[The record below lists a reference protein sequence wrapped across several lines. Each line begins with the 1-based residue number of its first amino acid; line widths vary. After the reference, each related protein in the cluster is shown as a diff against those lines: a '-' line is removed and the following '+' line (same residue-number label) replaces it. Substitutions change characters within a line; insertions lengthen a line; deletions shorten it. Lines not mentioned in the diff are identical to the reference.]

1 MSKNLVIVES
11 PAKAKTIE
19 KFLGADYVVKS
30 SIGHI
35 RDMPK
40 KDMGVNIENDF
51 QPTYAIS
58 ADKKKVVADLK
69 KSAKTAEKIYLA
81 TDEDREGEAIAW
93 HLQQALSLAED
104 TPRIVFHEITKGA
117 ITDAISNPRT
127 INTDLVNAQ
136 QARRIIDRLVGFEI
150 SPVLWRKISGAR
162 SAGRVQS
169 PVVRLVV
176 EREREIS
183 PVLWRKISGA
193 RSAGRVQSPV
203 VRLVVEREREISAHS
218 PVSTYKV
225 KANLVNKTSQSL
237 EVKLGKDFDSRE
249 EALSFAE
256 ALLKSTLIVE
266 SIDTKPSKRSPKAPF
281 ITSTLQQEASQK
293 LGFSVKQTMSI
304 AQNLYRE
311 GAITYM
317 RTDSL
322 NLSEVAISA
331 AQDEIISKYGKDFH
345 QARRYKTSSTGAQ
358 EAHEAI
364 RPTDLTKPTILGL
377 DDQSAKLYSLIYKR
391 TLASQMSD
399 AQLQKTKINISISE
413 RSENFIADGEILSF
427 AGFLEVYDY
436 IAAEDKLLP
445 EVSKGD
451 ELTLMDM
458 SSRES
463 FSRAKPRYTEASLVK
478 EIEQMGIGRPSTF
491 ATMITT
497 VQDRNYVVKDTREGA
512 QREYQMIEIAD
523 GVISQLTQTENT
535 GAEKN
540 KLFPTNVAY
549 LLVDFL
555 VKNFRNIIGYEFT
568 ANLESDFDLIA
579 EESKPW
585 AGVIRNFY
593 EPFHEQIELA
603 KDISRDETHGK
614 RDLGED
620 PVSGKPVSVR
630 FGRYGA
636 YAQIGTQDDEEKPT
650 FASLRTGQD
659 IENISLD
666 EAIELF
672 KMPRTVGE
680 TDGGEVIKA
689 NYGRFGPYIQYGK
702 KYVSLKEVSP
712 EEVSL
717 ETALELIAAKEKF
730 DAERIIKVFEDSE
743 IQVLNGR
750 FGPYIWNGKKRGKG
764 QKNVTVQKVF
774 GDKEPAD
781 LSLEECKKAIEGKI
795 KAKKAKAKKSKK
807 KAPAKKKASS

>member
-1 MSKNLVIVES
+1 MSQNLVIVES

-19 KFLGADYVVKS
+19 KFLGPGYIVKS

-40 KDMGVNIENDF
+40 KDMGIDIENNF
-51 QPTYAIS
+51 QPTYTIS
-58 ADKKKVVADLK
+58 TDKKKVVADLK
-69 KSAKTAEKIYLA
+69 KSAKAATKIYLA

-117 ITDAISNPRT
+117 ITEAISKPRT

-183 PVLWRKISGA
+183 
-193 RSAGRVQSPV
+193 
-203 VRLVVEREREISAHS
+203 AHKPTS
-218 PVSTYKV
+218 SHKV
-225 KANLVNKTSQSL
+225 KATLTNSIGESL
-237 EVKLGKDFDSRE
+237 EARLSEDFKSKESAMDFVQSILDSTM
-249 EALSFAE
+249 
-256 ALLKSTLIVE
+256 KVE
-266 SIDTKPSKRSPKAPF
+266 SVETKPSKRSPKAPF

-311 GAITYM
+311 GVITYM

-322 NLSEVAISA
+322 TLSELAITT
-331 AQDEIISKYGKDFH
+331 AQEVIVSKFGGDH
-345 QARRYKTSSTGAQ
+345 HHARKYKTNSTSAQ

-377 DDQSAKLYSLIYKR
+377 DEQSAKLYSLIYKR

-399 AQLQKTKINISISE
+399 AQLQKTKININISNRSE
-413 RSENFIADGEILSF
+413 RFIAEGEMLTF
-427 AGFLEVYDY
+427 GGFLKVYDY
-436 IAAEDKLLP
+436 MAAEDKLLP
-445 EVSKGD
+445 KIDKGD
-451 ELTLMDM
+451 TLSLMDLT
-458 SSRES
+458 SKES

-497 VQDRNYVVKDTREGA
+497 VQDRNYVLKDTREGI
-512 QREYQMIEIAD
+512 QRDYQLIEIVD
-523 GVISQLTQTENT
+523 GVISESIQTETT

-555 VKNFRNIIGYEFT
+555 LKNFRNIIGYEFT
-568 ANLESDFDLIA
+568 ANLEADFDLIA
-579 EESKPW
+579 EESKSW
-585 AGVIRNFY
+585 ADVIRNFY
-593 EPFHEQIELA
+593 DPFHKQIELA

-620 PVSGKPVSVR
+620 PVSGKNVSVR

-636 YAQIGTQDDEEKPT
+636 FAQIGRQDDEEKPT

-659 IENISLD
+659 IENITLA

-672 KMPRTVGE
+672 KMPRTIGE
-680 TDGGEVIKA
+680 TDDGEIIKA

-712 EEVSL
+712 EEVTL
-717 ETALELIAAKEKF
+717 QTALELIIAKEKF
-730 DAERIIKVFEDSE
+730 DAERIIKVFDDSD

-774 GDKEPAD
+774 GDKAPID
-781 LSLEECKKAIEGKI
+781 LTLEECKKAIEGKI
-795 KAKKAKAKKSKK
+795 KAKAKAKKSKQK
-807 KAPAKKKASS
+807 SAVKKKTSK

>member
-19 KFLGADYVVKS
+19 KFLGPDYVVKS

-40 KDMGVNIENDF
+40 KDMGVDIENNF

-69 KSAKTAEKIYLA
+69 KSVKIATKIFLA

-117 ITDAISNPRT
+117 ITDAINNPRT
-127 INTDLVNAQ
+127 IDTDLVNAQ

-169 PVVRLVV
+169 PVVR
-176 EREREIS
+176 I
-183 PVLWRKISGA
+183 
-193 RSAGRVQSPV
+193 
-203 VRLVVEREREISAHS
+203 VVEREREISAHS
-218 PVSTYKV
+218 SSSSHKV
-225 KANLVNKTSQSL
+225 KANLANSSNELL
-237 EVKLGKDFDSRE
+237 EVKLSVDFKSKD

-256 ALLKSTLIVE
+256 NVLLAELKVNSVE
-266 SIDTKPSKRSPKAPF
+266 TKPSKRSPKAPF

-322 NLSEVAISA
+322 NLSETAITA
-331 AQDEIISKYGKDFH
+331 AQEVIVSKFGSEFH
-345 QARRYKTSSTGAQ
+345 QARRYKTNSSGAQ

-364 RPTDLTKPTILGL
+364 RPTDLTKPSILGL
-377 DDQSAKLYSLIYKR
+377 DDQSTKLYSLIYKR

-399 AQLQKTKINISISE
+399 AQLQKTKININISN
-413 RSENFIADGEILSF
+413 RSEHFIADGEVLSF

-436 IAAEDKLLP
+436 MAAEDKLLP
-445 EVSKGD
+445 EVNKGD
-451 ELTLMDM
+451 LLTLVDLA
-458 SSRES
+458 SKES
-463 FSRAKPRYTEASLVK
+463 FSRAKPRFTEASLVK

-497 VQDRNYVVKDTREGA
+497 VQDRNYVVKETREGV
-512 QREYQMIEIAD
+512 QRDYQLIEIED
-523 GVISQLTQTENT
+523 GVISESIQTETT

-555 VKNFRNIIGYEFT
+555 VKNFSNIIGYEFT

-585 AGVIRNFY
+585 AGVIRDFY
-593 EPFHEQIELA
+593 EPFHAQIELA

-636 YAQIGTQDDEEKPT
+636 FAQIGHQDDEEKPT
-650 FASLRTGQD
+650 FSSLRTGQD
-659 IENISLD
+659 IENITLA

-680 TDGGEVIKA
+680 TIDGETIKA

-702 KYVSLKEVSP
+702 KYVSLKEISP
-712 EEVSL
+712 EEVTL
-717 ETALELIAAKEKF
+717 EEALELIVVKEKL
-730 DAERIIKVFEDSE
+730 DAERIIKVFEGSD

-750 FGPYIWNGKKRGKG
+750 FGPYVWNGKKRGKG

-774 GDKEPAD
+774 GDKAPID
-781 LSLEECKKAIEGKI
+781 LTLEECKKAIDGKI
-795 KAKKAKAKKSKK
+795 KAKAKAKKAKK
-807 KAPAKKKASS
+807 KPAAKKKASS

>member
-183 PVLWRKISGA
+183 
-193 RSAGRVQSPV
+193 
-203 VRLVVEREREISAHS
+203 AHS

-249 EALSFAE
+249 EALAFAE

-451 ELTLMDM
+451 ELTLIDM

-535 GAEKN
+535 GAEK
-540 KLFPTNVAY
+540 K
-549 LLVDFL
+549 
-555 VKNFRNIIGYEFT
+555 
-568 ANLESDFDLIA
+568 
-579 EESKPW
+579 
-585 AGVIRNFY
+585 
-593 EPFHEQIELA
+593 
-603 KDISRDETHGK
+603 
-614 RDLGED
+614 
-620 PVSGKPVSVR
+620 
-630 FGRYGA
+630 
-636 YAQIGTQDDEEKPT
+636 
-650 FASLRTGQD
+650 
-659 IENISLD
+659 
-666 EAIELF
+666 
-672 KMPRTVGE
+672 
-680 TDGGEVIKA
+680 
-689 NYGRFGPYIQYGK
+689 
-702 KYVSLKEVSP
+702 
-712 EEVSL
+712 
-717 ETALELIAAKEKF
+717 
-730 DAERIIKVFEDSE
+730 
-743 IQVLNGR
+743 
-750 FGPYIWNGKKRGKG
+750 
-764 QKNVTVQKVF
+764 
-774 GDKEPAD
+774 
-781 LSLEECKKAIEGKI
+781 
-795 KAKKAKAKKSKK
+795 
-807 KAPAKKKASS
+807 

>member
-1 MSKNLVIVES
+1 MAKNLVIVES

-19 KFLGADYVVKS
+19 KFLGADYIVKS

-40 KDMGVNIENDF
+40 KDMGVDIENNF

-69 KSAKTAEKIYLA
+69 KSAKSATKIFLA

-93 HLQQALSLAED
+93 HLQQALSLDED

-117 ITDAISNPRT
+117 ITDAINNPRT
-127 INTDLVNAQ
+127 IDTDLVNAQ

-183 PVLWRKISGA
+183 
-193 RSAGRVQSPV
+193 
-203 VRLVVEREREISAHS
+203 AHTATS
-218 PVSTYKV
+218 SHKV
-225 KANLVNKTSQSL
+225 KANLATASNNLL
-237 EVKLGKDFDSRE
+237 EVKLSE
-249 EALSFAE
+249 EFKSSQDALSFAE
-256 ALLKSTLIVE
+256 SVLLAELKITSVE
-266 SIDTKPSKRSPKAPF
+266 TKPSKRSPKAPF

-322 NLSEVAISA
+322 NLSELAITA
-331 AQDEIISKYGKDFH
+331 AQELITSKFGSEFH
-345 QARRYKTSSTGAQ
+345 QARRYKTNSSGAQ

-399 AQLQKTKINISISE
+399 AQLQKTKINISISG
-413 RSENFIADGEILSF
+413 RSERFIADGEVLSF
-427 AGFLEVYDY
+427 SGFLEVYDY
-436 IAAEDKLLP
+436 MAAEDRLLP
-445 EVSKGD
+445 EVNEGD
-451 ELTLMDM
+451 ILTLNDLT
-458 SSRES
+458 SKEA

-497 VQDRNYVVKDTREGA
+497 VQDRNYVVKETREGV
-512 QREYQMIEIAD
+512 QRDYQLLEIKD
-523 GVISQLTQTENT
+523 GIIAESVQSETT

-555 VKNFRNIIGYEFT
+555 VKNFSNIIGYEFT
-568 ANLESDFDLIA
+568 ANLESNFDLIA

-585 AGVIRNFY
+585 AGVIRDFY
-593 EPFHEQIELA
+593 EPFHAQIELA

-636 YAQIGTQDDEEKPT
+636 FAQIGHQEDEEKPT

-659 IENISLD
+659 IENITLA

-672 KMPRTVGE
+672 KMPRKVGE
-680 TDGGEVIKA
+680 TSDGETIKA
-689 NYGRFGPYIQYGK
+689 NYGRFGPYVQYGK
-702 KYVSLKEVSP
+702 KYVSLKEISP
-712 EEVSL
+712 EEVTL
-717 ETALELIAAKEKF
+717 EEALELIAVKEKL

-764 QKNVTVQKVF
+764 QKNVTVLKVF
-774 GDKEPAD
+774 GDKAPAD
-781 LSLEECKKAIEGKI
+781 LTLEECKKAIDGKV
-795 KAKKAKAKKSKK
+795 KAKSKAKAKKTKK
-807 KAPAKKKASS
+807 KSVAKKKTP

>member
-40 KDMGVNIENDF
+40 KDMGVSIENDF

-58 ADKKKVVADLK
+58 TDKKKVVADLK

-117 ITDAISNPRT
+117 ITEAISNPRT

-183 PVLWRKISGA
+183 
-193 RSAGRVQSPV
+193 
-203 VRLVVEREREISAHS
+203 AHS

-225 KANLVNKTSQSL
+225 RANLENKSNQGL
-237 EVKLGKDFDSRE
+237 EVKLSKDFDSKE
-249 EALSFAE
+249 DALSFAE
-256 ALLKSTLIVE
+256 ALLKSELVVV
-266 SIDTKPSKRSPKAPF
+266 SVDTKPSKRSPKAPF

-331 AQDEIISKYGKDFH
+331 AQDEIISKYGKAFH

-364 RPTDLTKPTILGL
+364 RPTDLTKSTILGL

-399 AQLQKTKINISISE
+399 AQLQKTKININVSE

-436 IAAEDKLLP
+436 MAAEDKLLP
-445 EVSKGD
+445 EVVKGD
-451 ELTLMDM
+451 VLTLSDL

-497 VQDRNYVVKDTREGA
+497 VQDRNYVVKDTREGV
-512 QREYQMIEIAD
+512 QREYQLIEITD
-523 GVISQLTQTENT
+523 GVISQLTQTETT

-555 VKNFRNIIGYEFT
+555 LKNFRNIIGYEFT

-585 AGVIRNFY
+585 TSVIRNFY

-636 YAQIGTQDDEEKPT
+636 FAQIGRQDDEEKPT

-659 IENISLD
+659 IENISLA
-666 EAIELF
+666 EALELF
-672 KMPRTVGE
+672 NMPRTVGE
-680 TDGGEVIKA
+680 TDNGEIIKA

-774 GDKEPAD
+774 GDKEPSD
-781 LSLEECKKAIEGKI
+781 LTLEECKKAIEGKA
-795 KAKKAKAKKSKK
+795 KAKKAKAKKAKK
-807 KAPAKKKASS
+807 KAPVKKKVSS

>member
-19 KFLGADYVVKS
+19 KFLGPDYVVKS

-40 KDMGVNIENDF
+40 KDMGVDIENNF

-69 KSAKTAEKIYLA
+69 KSVKTATKIFLA

-117 ITDAISNPRT
+117 ITDAINNPRT
-127 INTDLVNAQ
+127 IDTDLVNAQ

-169 PVVRLVV
+169 PVVR
-176 EREREIS
+176 I
-183 PVLWRKISGA
+183 
-193 RSAGRVQSPV
+193 
-203 VRLVVEREREISAHS
+203 VVEREREISAHS
-218 PVSTYKV
+218 PTSSHKV
-225 KANLVNKTSQSL
+225 KANLANSSNQSL
-237 EVKLGKDFDSRE
+237 EVKLSVDFKSKE

-256 ALLKSTLIVE
+256 SVLLAELKVNSVE
-266 SIDTKPSKRSPKAPF
+266 TKPSKRSPKAPF

-322 NLSEVAISA
+322 NLSELAIAA
-331 AQDEIISKYGKDFH
+331 AQEEIVSKFGSKFH
-345 QARRYKTSSTGAQ
+345 QARRYKTNSSGAQ

-364 RPTDLTKPTILGL
+364 RPTDLTKPSILGL
-377 DDQSAKLYSLIYKR
+377 DDQSTKLYSLIYKR

-399 AQLQKTKINISISE
+399 AQLQKTKININISN
-413 RSENFIADGEILSF
+413 RSEHFIADGEVLSF

-436 IAAEDKLLP
+436 MAAEDKLLP
-445 EVSKGD
+445 EISKD
-451 ELTLMDM
+451 DLLTLVDLA
-458 SSRES
+458 SKES

-497 VQDRNYVVKDTREGA
+497 VQDRNYVVKETREGV
-512 QREYQMIEIAD
+512 QRDYQLIEIKD
-523 GVISQLTQTENT
+523 GVISESIQTETT

-555 VKNFRNIIGYEFT
+555 VKNFKNIIGYEFT

-585 AGVIRNFY
+585 AGVIRDFY
-593 EPFHEQIELA
+593 EPFHAQIELA

-636 YAQIGTQDDEEKPT
+636 FAQIGHQDDEEKPT
-650 FASLRTGQD
+650 FSSLRTGQD
-659 IENISLD
+659 IENITLA

-680 TDGGEVIKA
+680 TIEGETIKA

-702 KYVSLKEVSP
+702 KYVSLKEISP
-712 EEVSL
+712 EEVTL
-717 ETALELIAAKEKF
+717 EEALELIIVKEKL
-730 DAERIIKVFEDSE
+730 DAERIIKVFEDSD

-750 FGPYIWNGKKRGKG
+750 FGPYVWNGKKRGKG

-774 GDKEPAD
+774 GDKAPID
-781 LSLEECKKAIEGKI
+781 LTLEECKKAIDGKI
-795 KAKKAKAKKSKK
+795 KAKTKAKKAKK
-807 KAPAKKKASS
+807 KTTAKKKASS

>member
-183 PVLWRKISGA
+183 
-193 RSAGRVQSPV
+193 
-203 VRLVVEREREISAHS
+203 AHS

-249 EALSFAE
+249 EALAFAE

-322 NLSEVAISA
+322 NLSKVAISA

>member
-1 MSKNLVIVES
+1 MAKNLVIVES

-19 KFLGADYVVKS
+19 KFLGADYIVKS

-40 KDMGVNIENDF
+40 KDMGVDIENNF

-69 KSAKTAEKIYLA
+69 KSAKSATKIFLA

-93 HLQQALSLAED
+93 HLQQALSLDED

-117 ITDAISNPRT
+117 ITDAINNPRT
-127 INTDLVNAQ
+127 IDTDLVNAQ

-183 PVLWRKISGA
+183 
-193 RSAGRVQSPV
+193 
-203 VRLVVEREREISAHS
+203 AHTATS
-218 PVSTYKV
+218 SHKV
-225 KANLVNKTSQSL
+225 KANLATASNNLL
-237 EVKLGKDFDSRE
+237 EVKLSE
-249 EALSFAE
+249 EFKSSQDALSFAE
-256 ALLKSTLIVE
+256 SVLLAELKITSVE
-266 SIDTKPSKRSPKAPF
+266 TKPSKRSPKAPF

-322 NLSEVAISA
+322 NLSELAITA
-331 AQDEIISKYGKDFH
+331 AQELITSKFGSEFH
-345 QARRYKTSSTGAQ
+345 QARRYKTNSSGAQ

-399 AQLQKTKINISISE
+399 AQLQKTKINISISG
-413 RSENFIADGEILSF
+413 RSERFIADGEALSF
-427 AGFLEVYDY
+427 SGFLEVYDY
-436 IAAEDKLLP
+436 MAAEDRLLP
-445 EVSKGD
+445 EVSEG
-451 ELTLMDM
+451 EILTLNDLT
-458 SSRES
+458 SKEA

-497 VQDRNYVVKDTREGA
+497 VQDRNYVVKETREGV
-512 QREYQMIEIAD
+512 QRDYQLLEIKD
-523 GVISQLTQTENT
+523 GIIAESVQSETT

-555 VKNFRNIIGYEFT
+555 VKNFSNIIGYEFT
-568 ANLESDFDLIA
+568 ANLESNFDLIA

-585 AGVIRNFY
+585 AGVIRDFY
-593 EPFHEQIELA
+593 EPFHAQIELA

-636 YAQIGTQDDEEKPT
+636 FAQIGHQEDEEKPT

-659 IENISLD
+659 IENITLA

-680 TDGGEVIKA
+680 TSDGETIKA
-689 NYGRFGPYIQYGK
+689 NYGRFGPYVQYGK
-702 KYVSLKEVSP
+702 KYVSLKEISP
-712 EEVSL
+712 EEVTL
-717 ETALELIAAKEKF
+717 EEALELIAVKEKL

-764 QKNVTVQKVF
+764 QKNVTVLKVF
-774 GDKEPAD
+774 GDKAPAD
-781 LSLEECKKAIEGKI
+781 LTLEECKKAIDGKV
-795 KAKKAKAKKSKK
+795 KAKSKAKAKKTKK
-807 KAPAKKKASS
+807 KSVAKKKTP

>member
-19 KFLGADYVVKS
+19 KFLGPDYVVKS

-40 KDMGVNIENDF
+40 KDMGVDIENNF

-69 KSAKTAEKIYLA
+69 KSVKTATKIFLA

-117 ITDAISNPRT
+117 ITAAINNPR
-127 INTDLVNAQ
+127 IIDTDLVNAQ

-169 PVVRLVV
+169 PVVR
-176 EREREIS
+176 I
-183 PVLWRKISGA
+183 
-193 RSAGRVQSPV
+193 
-203 VRLVVEREREISAHS
+203 VVEREREISAHS
-218 PVSTYKV
+218 STSSHKV
-225 KANLVNKTSQSL
+225 KANLSNSSNNFL
-237 EVKLGKDFDSRE
+237 EVKLSVDFKSKED
-249 EALSFAE
+249 ALSFAE
-256 ALLKSTLIVE
+256 NVLLAELKVNSV
-266 SIDTKPSKRSPKAPF
+266 DTKPSKRSPKAPF

-322 NLSEVAISA
+322 NLSETAITA
-331 AQDEIISKYGKDFH
+331 AQEVIVSKFGSEFH
-345 QARRYKTSSTGAQ
+345 QARRYKTNSSGAQ

-364 RPTDLTKPTILGL
+364 RPTDLTKESILGL
-377 DDQSAKLYSLIYKR
+377 DDQSTKLYSLIYKR

-399 AQLQKTKINISISE
+399 AQLQKTKININISN
-413 RSENFIADGEILSF
+413 RSEHFIADGEVLSF

-436 IAAEDKLLP
+436 MAAEDKLLP

-451 ELTLMDM
+451 LLTLVDLA
-458 SSRES
+458 SKES
-463 FSRAKPRYTEASLVK
+463 FSRAKPRFTEASLVK

-497 VQDRNYVVKDTREGA
+497 VQDRNYVVKETREGV
-512 QREYQMIEIAD
+512 QRDYQLIEIED
-523 GVISQLTQTENT
+523 GVISESIQTETT

-555 VKNFRNIIGYEFT
+555 VKNFSNIIGYEFT

-585 AGVIRNFY
+585 AGVIRDFY
-593 EPFHEQIELA
+593 EPFHAQIELA

-636 YAQIGTQDDEEKPT
+636 FAQIGHQDDEEKPT
-650 FASLRTGQD
+650 FSSLRTGQD
-659 IENISLD
+659 IENITLA

-680 TDGGEVIKA
+680 TADGETIKA

-702 KYVSLKEVSP
+702 KYVSLKEISP
-712 EEVSL
+712 EEVTL
-717 ETALELIAAKEKF
+717 EEALELIVVKEKL
-730 DAERIIKVFEDSE
+730 DAERIIKVFEDSD

-750 FGPYIWNGKKRGKG
+750 FGPYVWNGKKRGKG

-774 GDKEPAD
+774 GDKAPID
-781 LSLEECKKAIEGKI
+781 LTLEECKKAIDGKI
-795 KAKKAKAKKSKK
+795 KAKAKAKKAKK
-807 KAPAKKKASS
+807 KPAAKKKASS

>member
-19 KFLGADYVVKS
+19 KFLGPDYVVKS

-40 KDMGVNIENDF
+40 KDMGVDIENNF

-69 KSAKTAEKIYLA
+69 KSVKTATKIFLA

-117 ITDAISNPRT
+117 ITAAINNPRT
-127 INTDLVNAQ
+127 IDTDLVNAQ

-169 PVVRLVV
+169 PVVR
-176 EREREIS
+176 I
-183 PVLWRKISGA
+183 
-193 RSAGRVQSPV
+193 
-203 VRLVVEREREISAHS
+203 VVEREREISAHS
-218 PVSTYKV
+218 STSSHKV
-225 KANLVNKTSQSL
+225 KANLSNSSNNFL
-237 EVKLGKDFDSRE
+237 EVKLSVDFKSKED
-249 EALSFAE
+249 ALSFVENVLLAE
-256 ALLKSTLIVE
+256 LKVNSV
-266 SIDTKPSKRSPKAPF
+266 DTKPSKRSPKAPF

-322 NLSEVAISA
+322 NLSETAITA
-331 AQDEIISKYGKDFH
+331 AQEVIVSKFGSEFH
-345 QARRYKTSSTGAQ
+345 QARRYKTNSSGAQ

-364 RPTDLTKPTILGL
+364 RPTDLTKESILGL
-377 DDQSAKLYSLIYKR
+377 DDQSTKLYSLIYKR

-399 AQLQKTKINISISE
+399 AQLQKTKININISN
-413 RSENFIADGEILSF
+413 RSEHFIADGEVLSF

-436 IAAEDKLLP
+436 MAAEDKLLP

-451 ELTLMDM
+451 LLTLVDLA
-458 SSRES
+458 SKES
-463 FSRAKPRYTEASLVK
+463 FSRAKPRFTEASLVK

-497 VQDRNYVVKDTREGA
+497 VQDRNYVVKETREGV
-512 QREYQMIEIAD
+512 QRDYQLIEIED
-523 GVISQLTQTENT
+523 GVISESIQTETT

-555 VKNFRNIIGYEFT
+555 VKNFSNIIGYEFT

-585 AGVIRNFY
+585 AGVIRDFY
-593 EPFHEQIELA
+593 EPFHAQIELA

-636 YAQIGTQDDEEKPT
+636 FAQIGHQDDEEKPT
-650 FASLRTGQD
+650 FSSLRTGQD
-659 IENISLD
+659 IENITLA

-680 TDGGEVIKA
+680 TADGETIKA

-702 KYVSLKEVSP
+702 KYVSLKEISP
-712 EEVSL
+712 EEVTL
-717 ETALELIAAKEKF
+717 EEALELIVVKEKL
-730 DAERIIKVFEDSE
+730 DAERIIKVFEDSD

-750 FGPYIWNGKKRGKG
+750 FGPYVWNGKKRGKG

-774 GDKEPAD
+774 GDKAPID
-781 LSLEECKKAIEGKI
+781 LTLEECKKAIDGKI
-795 KAKKAKAKKSKK
+795 KAKAKAKKAKK
-807 KAPAKKKASS
+807 KPAAKKKASS

>member
-1 MSKNLVIVES
+1 MSQNLVIVES

-19 KFLGADYVVKS
+19 KFLGPGYIVKS

-40 KDMGVNIENDF
+40 KDMGIDIENNF
-51 QPTYAIS
+51 QPTYTIS
-58 ADKKKVVADLK
+58 TDKKKVVADLK
-69 KSAKTAEKIYLA
+69 KSAKAATKIYLA

-117 ITDAISNPRT
+117 ITEAISKPRT

-183 PVLWRKISGA
+183 
-193 RSAGRVQSPV
+193 
-203 VRLVVEREREISAHS
+203 AHKPTS
-218 PVSTYKV
+218 SHKV
-225 KANLVNKTSQSL
+225 KATLTNSIGESL
-237 EVKLGKDFDSRE
+237 EARLSEDFKSKENAMDFVQSILDSTM
-249 EALSFAE
+249 
-256 ALLKSTLIVE
+256 KVE
-266 SIDTKPSKRSPKAPF
+266 SVETKPSKRSPKAPF

-311 GAITYM
+311 GVITYM

-322 NLSEVAISA
+322 TLSELAITA
-331 AQDEIISKYGKDFH
+331 AQEVIVSKFGSDH
-345 QARRYKTSSTGAQ
+345 HHARRYKTNSTGAQ

-377 DDQSAKLYSLIYKR
+377 DEQSAKLYSLIYKR

-399 AQLQKTKINISISE
+399 AQLQKTKININISNRSE
-413 RSENFIADGEILSF
+413 RFIADGEMLTF
-427 AGFLEVYDY
+427 GGFLEVYDY
-436 IAAEDKLLP
+436 MAAEDKLLP
-445 EVSKGD
+445 KIDKGD
-451 ELTLMDM
+451 ALSLMDLT
-458 SSRES
+458 SKES

-497 VQDRNYVVKDTREGA
+497 VQDRNYVLKDTREGI
-512 QREYQMIEIAD
+512 QRDYQLIEIVD
-523 GVISQLTQTENT
+523 GVISESIQTETT

-555 VKNFRNIIGYEFT
+555 VKNFRNILAMSSPQI
-568 ANLESDFDLIA
+568 LKLI
-579 EESKPW
+579 
-585 AGVIRNFY
+585 
-593 EPFHEQIELA
+593 
-603 KDISRDETHGK
+603 
-614 RDLGED
+614 
-620 PVSGKPVSVR
+620 
-630 FGRYGA
+630 
-636 YAQIGTQDDEEKPT
+636 
-650 FASLRTGQD
+650 
-659 IENISLD
+659 
-666 EAIELF
+666 
-672 KMPRTVGE
+672 
-680 TDGGEVIKA
+680 
-689 NYGRFGPYIQYGK
+689 
-702 KYVSLKEVSP
+702 
-712 EEVSL
+712 
-717 ETALELIAAKEKF
+717 LI
-730 DAERIIKVFEDSE
+730 
-743 IQVLNGR
+743 
-750 FGPYIWNGKKRGKG
+750 
-764 QKNVTVQKVF
+764 
-774 GDKEPAD
+774 
-781 LSLEECKKAIEGKI
+781 
-795 KAKKAKAKKSKK
+795 
-807 KAPAKKKASS
+807 

>member
-183 PVLWRKISGA
+183 
-193 RSAGRVQSPV
+193 
-203 VRLVVEREREISAHS
+203 AHS

-249 EALSFAE
+249 EALAFAE

-743 IQVLNGR
+743 IQVLNGS

>member
-183 PVLWRKISGA
+183 
-193 RSAGRVQSPV
+193 
-203 VRLVVEREREISAHS
+203 AHS

-237 EVKLGKDFDSRE
+237 EVKLGKDFDSKE

-256 ALLKSTLIVE
+256 ALLKSTLMVE

-451 ELTLMDM
+451 EFTLMDM

>member
-183 PVLWRKISGA
+183 
-193 RSAGRVQSPV
+193 
-203 VRLVVEREREISAHS
+203 AHS

-249 EALSFAE
+249 EALAFAE

-497 VQDRNYVVKDTREGA
+497 VQDRNYVVKDTREGV

>member
-19 KFLGADYVVKS
+19 KFLGPDYVVKS

-40 KDMGVNIENDF
+40 KDMGVDIENNF

-69 KSAKTAEKIYLA
+69 KSVKIATKIFLA

-117 ITDAISNPRT
+117 ITDAINNPRT
-127 INTDLVNAQ
+127 IDTDLVNAQ

-169 PVVRLVV
+169 PVVR
-176 EREREIS
+176 I
-183 PVLWRKISGA
+183 
-193 RSAGRVQSPV
+193 
-203 VRLVVEREREISAHS
+203 VVEREREISAHS
-218 PVSTYKV
+218 SSSSHKV
-225 KANLVNKTSQSL
+225 KANLANSSNELL
-237 EVKLGKDFDSRE
+237 EVKLSVDFKSKD

-256 ALLKSTLIVE
+256 NVLLAELKVNSVE
-266 SIDTKPSKRSPKAPF
+266 TKPSKRSPKAPF

-322 NLSEVAISA
+322 NLSETAITA
-331 AQDEIISKYGKDFH
+331 AQEVIVSKFGSEFH
-345 QARRYKTSSTGAQ
+345 QARRYKTNSSGAQ

-364 RPTDLTKPTILGL
+364 RPTDLTKPSILGL
-377 DDQSAKLYSLIYKR
+377 DDQSTKLYSLIYKR

-399 AQLQKTKINISISE
+399 AQLQKTKININISN
-413 RSENFIADGEILSF
+413 RSEHFIADGEVLSF

-436 IAAEDKLLP
+436 MAAEDKLLP

-451 ELTLMDM
+451 LLTLVDLA
-458 SSRES
+458 SKES
-463 FSRAKPRYTEASLVK
+463 FSRAKPRFTEASLVK

-497 VQDRNYVVKDTREGA
+497 VQDRNYVVKETREGV
-512 QREYQMIEIAD
+512 QRDYQLIEIED
-523 GVISQLTQTENT
+523 GVISESIQTETT

-555 VKNFRNIIGYEFT
+555 VKNFSNIIGYEFT

-585 AGVIRNFY
+585 AGVIRDFY
-593 EPFHEQIELA
+593 EPFHAQIELA

-636 YAQIGTQDDEEKPT
+636 FAQIGHQDDEEKPT
-650 FASLRTGQD
+650 FSSLRTGQD
-659 IENISLD
+659 IENITLA

-680 TDGGEVIKA
+680 TIDGETIKA

-702 KYVSLKEVSP
+702 KYVSLKEISP
-712 EEVSL
+712 EEVTL
-717 ETALELIAAKEKF
+717 EEALELIVVKEKL
-730 DAERIIKVFEDSE
+730 DAERIIKVFEGSD

-750 FGPYIWNGKKRGKG
+750 FGPYVWNGKKRGKG

-774 GDKEPAD
+774 GDKAPID
-781 LSLEECKKAIEGKI
+781 LTLEECKKAIDGKI
-795 KAKKAKAKKSKK
+795 KAKAKAKKAKK
-807 KAPAKKKASS
+807 KPAAKKKASS

>member
-1 MSKNLVIVES
+1 MSQNLVIVES

-19 KFLGADYVVKS
+19 KFLGPGYIVKS

-40 KDMGVNIENDF
+40 KDMGIDIENNF
-51 QPTYAIS
+51 QPTYTIS
-58 ADKKKVVADLK
+58 TDKKKVVADLK
-69 KSAKTAEKIYLA
+69 KSAKAATKIYLA

-117 ITDAISNPRT
+117 ITEAISKPRT

-183 PVLWRKISGA
+183 
-193 RSAGRVQSPV
+193 
-203 VRLVVEREREISAHS
+203 AHKPTS
-218 PVSTYKV
+218 SHKV
-225 KANLVNKTSQSL
+225 KATLTNSIGESL
-237 EVKLGKDFDSRE
+237 EARLSEDFKSKENAMDFVQSILDSTM
-249 EALSFAE
+249 
-256 ALLKSTLIVE
+256 KVE
-266 SIDTKPSKRSPKAPF
+266 SVETKPSKRSPKAPF

-311 GAITYM
+311 GVITYM

-322 NLSEVAISA
+322 TLSELAITT
-331 AQDEIISKYGKDFH
+331 AQEVIVSKFGGDH
-345 QARRYKTSSTGAQ
+345 HHARKYKTNSTSAQ

-377 DDQSAKLYSLIYKR
+377 DEQSAKLYSLIYKR

-399 AQLQKTKINISISE
+399 AQLQKTKININISNRSE
-413 RSENFIADGEILSF
+413 RFIADGEMLTF
-427 AGFLEVYDY
+427 GGFLEVYDY
-436 IAAEDKLLP
+436 MAAEDKLLP
-445 EVSKGD
+445 KIDKGD
-451 ELTLMDM
+451 ALSLMDLT
-458 SSRES
+458 SKES

-497 VQDRNYVVKDTREGA
+497 VQDRNYVLKDTREGI
-512 QREYQMIEIAD
+512 QRDYQLIEIVD
-523 GVISQLTQTENT
+523 GVISESIQTETT

-568 ANLESDFDLIA
+568 ANLETDFDLIA
-579 EESKPW
+579 EESKSW
-585 AGVIRNFY
+585 ADVIRNFY
-593 EPFHEQIELA
+593 DPFHKQIELA

-620 PVSGKPVSVR
+620 PVSGKNVSVR

-636 YAQIGTQDDEEKPT
+636 FAQIGHQDDEEKPT

-659 IENISLD
+659 IENITLA

-672 KMPRTVGE
+672 KMPRTIGE
-680 TDGGEVIKA
+680 TDDGEIIKA

-712 EEVSL
+712 EEVTL
-717 ETALELIAAKEKF
+717 ETALELIIAKEKF
-730 DAERIIKVFEDSE
+730 DAERIIKVFDDSD

-774 GDKEPAD
+774 GDKAPID
-781 LSLEECKKAIEGKI
+781 LTLEECKKAIEGKI
-795 KAKKAKAKKSKK
+795 KAKAKAKKSKQK
-807 KAPAKKKASS
+807 SAVKKKTSK

>member
-183 PVLWRKISGA
+183 
-193 RSAGRVQSPV
+193 
-203 VRLVVEREREISAHS
+203 AHS

-237 EVKLGKDFDSRE
+237 EVKLGKDFDSKE

-345 QARRYKTSSTGAQ
+345 QVRRYKTSSTGAQ